1 LADETHVVVFYSGI
15 GLHAAKLL
23 AVINPLNRMILVAR
37 TEEKAA
43 FAKEQVVAVLPEKT
57 EYFTENIIPIACDHT
72 SLESVRQ
79 FNGNLRRK
87 INETYNPNKWAV
99 NGIDVMCLNAGVLMP
114 TDSEAQFTEDGIE
127 TTFQTN
133 FLAPF
138 LIANLTTDLM
148 NAGGRVIVS
157 SSGLYS
163 GQVLNLDGMIEQT
176 TGKAQK
182 GFSMINGKPFHY
194 KASYSLSK
202 LCVVVLST
210 ELNRRLESRGVIANA
225 FSPGL
230 MTTSGLFRHQDSRT
244 NPHSV
249 LSEEILKMERTVEFG
264 GGALV
269 FMALADASGLRGGEY
284 WKDVE
289 SLRCSMTA
297 YGNEFSP
304 TTVSSDAS
312 DKVKRDKLWEL
323 SIQLAG
329 LDASFS

>member
-1 LADETHVVVFYSGI
+1 M
-15 GLHAAKLL
+15 
-23 AVINPLNRMILVAR
+23 NPLHRIILVAR

-43 FAKEQVVAVLPEKT
+43 FAKEQVVSVLPQKT
-57 EYFTENIIPIACDHT
+57 EYFTENIIPIVCDHS

-79 FNGNLRRK
+79 FNEDLRRK
-87 INETYNPNKWAV
+87 LNETYNENKWAV
-99 NGIDVMCLNAGVLMP
+99 NGIDVMCLNAAVLMP
-114 TDSEAQFTEDGIE
+114 TDSEAQFTQDDFE

-138 LIANLTTDLM
+138 LIANLTTDLI
-148 NAGGRVIVS
+148 NLGGRVVVS

-163 GQVLNLDGMIEQT
+163 GQVLDLDGIVEQT

-202 LCVVVLST
+202 LCAVAFCT
-210 ELNRRLESRGVIANA
+210 ELNQRLKSRGAIANA

-230 MTTSGLFRHQDSRT
+230 MTSSGLFRYQDCAS
-244 NPHSV
+244 NLHSV
-249 LSEEILKMERTVEFG
+249 ISEEVLKMDRTVAFG
-264 GGALV
+264 AGALV
-269 FMALADASGLRGGEY
+269 FMAVADATGRRGGEY

-289 SLRCSMTA
+289 SLHCSMAA
-297 YGNEFSP
+297 YGDKFSP
-304 TTVSSDAS
+304 MTVSSDAS
-312 DKVKRDKLWEL
+312 DKVKREKLWEL

-329 LDASFS
+329 PSDSTL

>member
-1 LADETHVVVFYSGI
+1 LY
-15 GLHAAKLL
+15 AAKLL
-23 AVINPLNRMILVAR
+23 ALMNPLNRIILVAR
-37 TEEKAA
+37 NEEKAI
-43 FAKEQVVAVLPEKT
+43 FAKEQVVSGIPEKT
-57 EYFTENIIPIACDHT
+57 GYLVVNIIPMVCDHS

-87 INETYNPNKWAV
+87 LNETYNVNKWAV
-99 NGIDVMCLNAGVLMP
+99 NGIDVMCLNAAVLMP
-114 TDSEAQFTEDGIE
+114 TDSKAQFTQDEFE

-138 LIANLTTDLM
+138 LIANLTTDLI
-148 NAGGRVIVS
+148 NPGGRVIVS

-163 GQVLNLDGMIEQT
+163 GQILNLDGMVHQT

-202 LCVVVLST
+202 LCAVAFCT
-210 ELNRRLESRGVIANA
+210 ELNRRLKSRGAIANA

-230 MTTSGLFRHQDSRT
+230 MTTSGLFRHQDCSS

-249 LSEEILKMERTVEFG
+249 ISEEVLKMERTVEFG

-269 FMALADASGLRGGEY
+269 FMAVAEETGRRGGEY
-284 WKDVE
+284 WRDVE

-297 YGNEFSP
+297 YGKEFSP
-304 TTVSSDAS
+304 MSVSCDAS
-312 DKVKRDKLWEL
+312 DKIKREKLWEL
-323 SIQLAG
+323 STQLAG
-329 LDASFS
+329 SSDSIL